1 MINNFNF
8 IDEVLVWIIV
18 TEDIKNNN
26 VRVNIRSRGPA
37 INKIAEKYNGGGH
50 AMASGARLS
59 SIVEAEALISDI
71 DYATEIYIKKEMS
84 KDENN

>member
-8 IDEVLVWIIV
+8 IKEVLVWATI
-18 TEDIKNNN
+18 TEDVKNNN
-26 VRVNIRSRGPA
+26 VRVNIRSRGPE
-37 INKIAEKYNGGGH
+37 INKVAEKYNGGGH

-59 SIVEAEALISDI
+59 SIEEAESLISDI
-71 DYATEIYIKKEMS
+71 DYVTENYIKKVMS